1 MSGVLIT
8 AGGTGGHVF
17 PALAVARRLREQGV
31 GVSWLGTAT
40 GIEARL
46 VPAAG
51 FTLETISVQGVRGG
65 GPLRW
70 LLMPLQL
77 QRAFWQAFKV
87 LRRRR
92 PKAVLAMGGYASGPG
107 SLMASLLGIPLLVHE
122 QNAIAGFTNRLLA
135 HFADKLLSGFP
146 AAFGERHHAQ
156 VVGNPVRAEIM
167 NLPSPETRLGH
178 RTGRLRLL
186 VVGGSQG
193 ARVFNEIIPEAL
205 RAMPDSARPD
215 VWHQTGEHDEMR
227 VRAAYQPFLPEARVT
242 RFIDDMAAAYDWADV
257 VVCRSGA
264 MTVSELAA
272 AGVAAVLVPFPYAV
286 DDHQTANAR
295 FLSER
300 DAAVLVP
307 QADFTASTLASTLQH
322 FVDNRELV
330 LRMSV
335 AARACAVTD
344 ATDVVS
350 DLCRAAAE
358 GRTHA

>member
-1 MSGVLIT
+1 MTRVLIT

-31 GVSWLGTAT
+31 GVSWLGTNA

-51 FTLETISVQGVRGG
+51 FELDTISVRGVRGG
-65 GPLRW
+65 GLLRW
-70 LLMPLQL
+70 FLMPLQL
-77 QRAFWQAFKV
+77 QRAFWQALKI

-92 PKAVLAMGGYASGPG
+92 PQAVLAMGGYAAGPG

-135 HFADKLLSGFP
+135 HFADKLLCGFP
-146 AAFGERHHAQ
+146 AAFGARHNVQ
-156 VVGNPVRAEIM
+156 VVGNPVRAEIVA
-167 NLPSPETRLGH
+167 LPAPATRLANRVGK
-178 RTGRLRLL
+178 LRLL

-193 ARVFNEIIPEAL
+193 ARVFNDTIPEAL
-205 RAMPDSARPD
+205 RSLPEASRPE
-215 VWHQTGEHDEMR
+215 VWHQTGERDESR
-227 VRAAYQPFLPEARVT
+227 VRESYQAFLSGARVT
-242 RFIDDMAAAYDWADV
+242 RFIDDMAAAYAWADV

-264 MTVSELAA
+264 MTVAELAA
-272 AGVAAVLVPFPYAV
+272 AGVVAMLVPFPHAV

-300 DAAVLVP
+300 DAAVLMP
-307 QADFTASTLASTLQH
+307 QTEFTATALAALLKNFSDH
-322 FVDNRELV
+322 RELV
-330 LRMSV
+330 LRMSS

-344 ATDVVS
+344 ATDVVA
-350 DLCRAAAE
+350 DLCRSAAE
-358 GRTHA
+358 GEAHA